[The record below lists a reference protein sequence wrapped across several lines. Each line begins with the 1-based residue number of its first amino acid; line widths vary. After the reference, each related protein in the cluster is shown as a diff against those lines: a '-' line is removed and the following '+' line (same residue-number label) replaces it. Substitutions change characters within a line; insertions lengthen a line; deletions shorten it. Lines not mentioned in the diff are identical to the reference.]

1 MFIRGIIMSWFYN
14 LTCDDNLI
22 IGKLTLD
29 INWYIFIVFF
39 RIYLKYSIIKKY

>member
-14 LTCDDNLI
+14 LACDGNLI
-22 IGKLTLD
+22 TGKLTLD